1 MQNKEADAE
10 QSLLDLHTICVV
22 VKTKKQKKREAIVSR
37 SVVRCNIYIVNM
49 GYKFKFVIRLIY
61 FKFKSRKNE
70 IFEIF
75 EIFFSIIYSS

>member
-1 MQNKEADAE
+1 MRRCKNE
-10 QSLLDLHTICVV
+10 
-22 VKTKKQKKREAIVSR
+22 KTKKKEAIVSR
-37 SVVRCNIYIVNM
+37 SVVRCNIYIYSVNM

>member
-1 MQNKEADAE
+1 
-10 QSLLDLHTICVV
+10 
-22 VKTKKQKKREAIVSR
+22 
-37 SVVRCNIYIVNM
+37 M

-75 EIFFSIIYSS
+75 EIFFSTIIYSS

>member
-37 SVVRCNIYIVNM
+37 SVVRFNIYICSVNM

-70 IFEIF
+70 IF
-75 EIFFSIIYSS
+75 